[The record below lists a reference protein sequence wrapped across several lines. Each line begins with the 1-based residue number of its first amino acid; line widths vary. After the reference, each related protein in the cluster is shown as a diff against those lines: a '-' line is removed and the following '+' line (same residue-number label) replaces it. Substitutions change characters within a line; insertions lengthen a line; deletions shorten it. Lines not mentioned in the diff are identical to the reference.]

1 LYYQVIIMLMEF
13 HRLFRKRLC
22 DGIYRWRTGW

>member
-1 LYYQVIIMLMEF
+1 MLMEF